1 MRVQRKRLSYIPP
14 DILLGAYTIGYFPM
28 AEPGTGE
35 ILWYSPDPRAII
47 DLQEFIVPR
56 SVRQTIRKNLFE
68 VRIDTAFE
76 GVIRGCADREE
87 TWISDVIIRS
97 YVELHRLGF
106 AHSVE
111 TWSGGRLM
119 GGLYGVALRGAFF
132 GESMFHRMKDASKVA
147 LVALVERLRAHGYNL
162 LDIQFM
168 TEHFRRFG
176 AKEISRA
183 EYLAL
188 LSEAMKKRCS
198 FL

>member
-1 MRVQRKRLSYIPP
+1 MRVQHKRLSCIPP

-97 YVELHRLGF
+97 YAELHRLGF

-111 TWSGGRLM
+111 TWSGGRLV

-147 LVALVERLRAHGYNL
+147 LVALVEQLRAHGYSL

-176 AKEISRA
+176 AKEIPRA
-183 EYLAL
+183 EYLGL